1 MWYMWHIEIAYVLNF
16 LKIIFSL
23 FPHVAFKYLN
33 IFFVYSNYL
42 ICCAVK
48 MSEEYIG
55 LEEDI
60 EFVPPSGV
68 PPSKMRHVRKT
79 TAGRRKIQHQWTDAQ
94 IFQLITAV
102 EKRRCLWDLGSPEYK
117 LAKLD
122 GWREVFSLSILIYSY

>member
-33 IFFVYSNYL
+33 IFFVDSNYL

-48 MSEEYIG
+48 MSEEYID

-68 PPSKMRHVRKT
+68 PPSKILPSGDPVPNPLLLIRFSPLLSAKYPHLTTRWRHR
-79 TAGRRKIQHQWTDAQ
+79 H
-94 IFQLITAV
+94 
-102 EKRRCLWDLGSPEYK
+102 
-117 LAKLD
+117 
-122 GWREVFSLSILIYSY
+122 